1 MDTTTKLQGTKLR
14 IVEAALDLF
23 ARHGFD
29 AVRVEQIAEKVG
41 IKAPSL
47 YKHFKSKQDIFD
59 AAITLMDQRHEAQ
72 VRALEMN
79 LLDAERD
86 AALMSTISEDALF
99 EKVASMV
106 RFAVHDEGYRQLRST
121 LALARQ
127 SNPSLAQRYE
137 DRYLQLYLTYHT
149 RLFVAL
155 MEANALI
162 KGDAEVIALQYFAP
176 ILVAM
181 GTIER
186 QPEQEAEAMEL
197 IRRHVHQFLL
207 AYRPATPE
215 A

>member
-1 MDTTTKLQGTKLR
+1 MDTTNDLHGTKLR

-29 AVRVEQIAEKVG
+29 AVRVEQIATAVG

-59 AAITLMDQRHEAQ
+59 AAIALVDQRHEAQ
-72 VRALEMN
+72 VQALEMN
-79 LLDAERD
+79 LLEAERD
-86 AALMSTISEDALF
+86 AALMSAISEDALF

-106 RFAVHDEGYRQLRST
+106 QFVVHDEGYRQLRST

-127 SNPSLAQRYE
+127 NDPDLARRYE
-137 DRYLQLYLTYHT
+137 DHYLQLYLGYHT
-149 RLFVAL
+149 RLFAAL
-155 MEANALI
+155 MEADALV

-176 ILVAM
+176 ILMAM
-181 GTIER
+181 STIER
-186 QPEQEAEAMEL
+186 EAEREAEMMEL
-197 IRRHVHQFLL
+197 VRRHVHQFLL
-207 AYRPATPE
+207 AYRPATLE